1 MKCGRK
7 VVANHGEKHYALY
20 GQEAIGS
27 TWSLAKMNMFLHG
40 EDNHKIEWGDTIR
53 NPKLLDKNGDLMRFD
68 IVAANPPFRWI
79 NGVMRRRGTIS
90 SVDSSAGCRPKPRG
104 LRLYPPYD

>member
-7 VVANHGEKHYALY
+7 VREHHNSKQYALY

-40 EDNHKIEWGDTIR
+40 EDNHKIEWVTPCVTPSCSIPMG
-53 NPKLLDKNGDLMRFD
+53 N
-68 IVAANPPFRWI
+68 
-79 NGVMRRRGTIS
+79 
-90 SVDSSAGCRPKPRG
+90 C
-104 LRLYPPYD
+104 

>member
-7 VVANHGEKHYALY
+7 VQVEDRFNSKKYALY

-40 EDNHKIEWGDTIR
+40 EDNHRIEWGDTIR
-53 NPKLLDKNGDLMRFD
+53 APKLLDNKGGLMHFD
-68 IVAANPPFRWI
+68 IVVANPPFSLDKW
-79 NGVMRRRGTIS
+79 GH
-90 SVDSSAGCRPKPRG
+90 DAE
-104 LRLYPPYD
+104 LE